1 MGEFTQFSWI
11 DLLCGRVIYNTH
23 MELCI
28 SDFRHFIHGSGS
40 SMKKL
45 LLCRH
50 FLKKMVVIEI
60 ALVYI

>member
-1 MGEFTQFSWI
+1 MGEFTQFSSI
-11 DLLCGRVIYNTH
+11 DLLYGRVIYNTH
-23 MELCI
+23 GTLYFQFQTFH
-28 SDFRHFIHGSGS
+28 SWVWFK
-40 SMKKL
+40 MKKL